1 VTDQGRHWERLYAR
15 GGTHS
20 WDQDMPIVTLALLA
34 AAGVRSDASVV
45 DVGGGDGALAA
56 ALTDRGFGD
65 LTVLDIAE
73 HGLAA
78 GRDRVGPAAEQVA
91 WLVTDV
97 RTWRPERTFDVWH
110 DRAVFHF
117 LVDPADR
124 AGYGAAL
131 RRGTRAGSL
140 LVVGTFAAHGPAS
153 CSGLPVARYDADR
166 LRDALTAASGVTWQ
180 PLRATAEEHR
190 TPAGAVQPFTWLVL
204 RRPG

>member
-1 VTDQGRHWERLYAR
+1 VTDQVRHWERVYAL

-20 WDQDMPIVTLALLA
+20 WDQDVPIVTLELLA
-34 AAGVRSDASVV
+34 AAGVRSNAAVV
-45 DVGGGDGALAA
+45 DV
-56 ALTDRGFGD
+56 
-65 LTVLDIAE
+65 AE

-78 GRDRVGPAAEQVA
+78 GRDRLGPAAELVA
-91 WLVTDV
+91 WVVADV

-166 LRDALTAASGVTWQ
+166 LRDALTAASGVAWQ